1 MAVCA
6 LIPLLLHA
14 QTDRGSITGRVVDAT
29 DAAISDA
36 NVTITNQ
43 ETGIKSVTKT
53 SATGNYV
60 FRHCPFGLTKSQLRH
75 AGFRR
80 NVRRDARLDVAQTLT
95 LNVALEVGQVE
106 QQIEVT
112 GAAPLIESST
122 SDLGTV
128 VNRERIVDLPL
139 QVSGNMRHPGSFVF
153 LAPA

>member
-1 MAVCA
+1 MFRSCRLVLAASA
-6 LIPLLLHA
+6 LIPLLLNA
-14 QTDRGSITGRVVDAT
+14 QTDRGSITGRIVDAT

-60 FRHCPFGLTKSQLRH
+60 VPSLPVGTYEITVEA

-80 NVRRDARLDVAQTLT
+80 YVRRDARLDVAQTLT
-95 LNVALEVGQVE
+95 LNVSLEVGQVE

-128 VNRERIVDLPL
+128 VNRERI
-139 QVSGNMRHPGSFVF
+139 
-153 LAPA
+153 

>member
-1 MAVCA
+1 MFRYCRLVVAVCA
-6 LIPLLLHA
+6 LIPFLLHA

-60 FRHCPFGLTKSQLRH
+60 VPSLPVGTYEITVEA

-95 LNVALEVGQVE
+95 LNVALE
-106 QQIEVT
+106 
-112 GAAPLIESST
+112 
-122 SDLGTV
+122 
-128 VNRERIVDLPL
+128 
-139 QVSGNMRHPGSFVF
+139 
-153 LAPA
+153 